1 MRPARP
7 SSSHR
12 KSAASRK
19 TLTKRVLGSNASVVS
34 GGGAPETSSI
44 QGGGNKKSA
53 PSTAN
58 KAKKKLPDHS
68 ESMETLNSGTPA
80 ISTQKLQQVTSNESL
95 TIISPPP

>member
-19 TLTKRVLGSNASVVS
+19 TLTKRVLGSNASLVS
-34 GGGAPETSSI
+34 GGAPETSSI
-44 QGGGNKKSA
+44 QGGGGNKKSA

-58 KAKKKLPDHS
+58 KTKKKIHDHS
-68 ESMETLNSGTPA
+68 ESKETINSGTPA